1 MVFRVSPGSL
11 LYLNLALGLFI
22 AVANGA
28 ALMMVLTGRA
38 EKLAGQGMEIA
49 VWFAAGLLL
58 AVTAG
63 YALRHSERVAA
74 ILRIQTFLV
83 IALVVALAAWA
94 VTIFLGNPS
103 SGARVVWAPG
113 YLSLTALYCAV
124 LGSHAFPEPQNSAY
138 RQALFWLLVPVCVLV
153 DILTYMKVAGG
164 S

>member
-1 MVFRVSPGSL
+1 MVARLSPGSL
-11 LYLNLALGLFI
+11 LYLNLALGLFV

-28 ALMMVLTGRA
+28 ALMMVLAGRA
-38 EKLAGQGMEIA
+38 ERLGGQGMEIA

-58 AVTAG
+58 AATAG

-83 IALVVALAAWA
+83 VTLVLALAAWA
-94 VTIFLGNPS
+94 VTILLGNAS

-113 YLSLTALYCAV
+113 YLSLAALYCAM
-124 LGSHAFPEPQNSAY
+124 LGSHAFPEPQNNAY
-138 RQALFWLLVPVCVLV
+138 RQVLFWVLVPACVLV
-153 DILTYMKVAGG
+153 DILTYMKVGGG

>member
-1 MVFRVSPGSL
+1 MVSRLSPSSL
-11 LYLNLALGLFI
+11 LYLNLALGLLV

-38 EKLAGQGMEIA
+38 EKLAGQGMEIS

-83 IALVVALAAWA
+83 IAVVLALAAWA
-94 VTIFLGNPS
+94 VTILLGNSS

-124 LGSHAFPEPQNSAY
+124 LGSHAFPEPQNHTH
-138 RQALFWLLVPVCVLV
+138 RQLLFWLLVPACVLV
-153 DILTYMKVAGG
+153 DILTYMKVTGA